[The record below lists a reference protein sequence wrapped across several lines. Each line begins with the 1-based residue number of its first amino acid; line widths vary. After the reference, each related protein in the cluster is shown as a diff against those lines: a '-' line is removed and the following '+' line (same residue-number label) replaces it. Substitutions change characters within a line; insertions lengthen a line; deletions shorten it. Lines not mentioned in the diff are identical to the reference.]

1 MIGYLLFKIRYH
13 IYVGLSKVFEPKR
26 NEYVMFLLGRYP
38 QNFKHGFKAV
48 LDSRSLFRYS
58 IGSTCIVIRFNT
70 TKSLDEVQQTLSRV
84 YSGYMDSFFIFD
96 ASSRHAKTLDQVH
109 YKHLYDETIEVRT
122 VESSLNRIQEFIE
135 VLQQMKQ
142 EFMRMLKEREEFE
155 DFTQDNNSTEQQIT
169 MEDIDPIL
177 EKIKETG
184 LESLTE
190 QEKLILKKYTKND

>member
-70 TKSLDEVQQTLSRV
+70 TKSLDEVQQTLGRV